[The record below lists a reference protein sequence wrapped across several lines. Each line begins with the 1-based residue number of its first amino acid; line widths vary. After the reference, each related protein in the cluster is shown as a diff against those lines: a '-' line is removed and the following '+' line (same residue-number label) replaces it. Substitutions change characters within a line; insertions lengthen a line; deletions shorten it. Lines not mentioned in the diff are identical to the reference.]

1 MFGIGEGPFHSA
13 EKKMHQDMM
22 SAEGSSVDE
31 TWVRKMIA
39 HHEGGIEMSEIV
51 LQQGTDPEV
60 QRKARETIEEQR
72 KDIEELNRILTQRQA
87 A

>member
-13 EKKMHQDMM
+13 EKTMHQEMM
-22 SAEGSSVDE
+22 AAEGSSIDE
-31 TWVRKMIA
+31 TWLRKMIA
-39 HHEGGIEMSEIV
+39 HHQGGIEMSEIV

-72 KDIEELNRILTQRQA
+72 KDIEEINSILRQHQA